1 VRPRNLSEKA
11 TTAPPLERLARR
23 RAVEVTSEDDGE
35 SVAFTRTYGD
45 WMRLFRRHG
54 LTIVDPIELR
64 PPDGAVSTHRDYVT
78 YEWARTWAAERTAA
92 RRGRKTGSK
101 QEASFEEERC
111 IP

>member
-1 VRPRNLSEKA
+1 M
-11 TTAPPLERLARR
+11 
-23 RAVEVTSEDDGE
+23 EVTSEDDGE

-64 PPDGAVSTHRDYVT
+64 APEGAVSTHRDYVT
-78 YEWARTWAAERTAA
+78 SERARKWAAERTAA

-111 IP
+111 TP